1 MASVTLINCLRARL
15 DTRDPSIDE
24 MNESELRVY
33 AESFLKE
40 NTSADDRDIKD
51 AVAEVIGLGPIERL
65 LADDTV
71 SEIMVNSFEHF
82 YVERAGKL
90 ERAFEQF
97 SNEAALRR
105 AIDKIVLPLGRHID
119 EASPMVDARLP
130 DGSRVNAVLAPL
142 ATKGSCLTI
151 RKFTNKSLTIED
163 LVSGNSLTQQA
174 ADFLKFAVRC
184 RQNIIV
190 SGGTGTGKTTL
201 LNVLSQ
207 EISEEERILTI
218 EDAAELRLH
227 HDNLISLEAR
237 PKNQEGVGAIS
248 IRELVINALRMRPD
262 RLVVGECRGPE
273 ALDMLQ
279 AMNTGHAGSLS
290 TVHANSARDAL
301 RRLEIMVLMGG
312 IELPV
317 SALRQQIASA
327 VDLVVQIARLP
338 DGRRAVI
345 SINEV
350 TGVDDD
356 VLQMSALFEYSSSQK
371 SLVSNQ
377 VLCKFAEDQREDI
390 REGIWRSIMEA
401 GSCSPSL

>member
-1 MASVTLINCLRARL
+1 MAPVTLINCLRARL
-15 DTRDPSIDE
+15 DTRDPNIDE

-40 NTSADDRDIKD
+40 KTNAPDRDIKD

-71 SEIMVNSFEHF
+71 SEIMVNSFEHI

-90 ERAFEQF
+90 EKALEQF
-97 SNEAALRR
+97 SNEGALRR
-105 AIDKIVLPLGRHID
+105 AIDKIVLPLGRHVD

-163 LVSGNSLTQQA
+163 LISGNSLTKQA
-174 ADFLKFAVRC
+174 AEFLKFAVRC

-227 HDNLISLEAR
+227 HSNLISLEAR

-327 VDLVVQIARLP
+327 IDLVVQIARQP

-350 TGVDDD
+350 TGIDDD
-356 VLQMSALFEYSSSQK
+356 VLQMSALFEYSNNQN

-377 VLCKFAEDQREDI
+377 TLCKFAEEQTEDV
-390 REGIWRSIMEA
+390 RRGIWRTIME
-401 GSCSPSL
+401 GESCLLSV

>member
-1 MASVTLINCLRARL
+1 M
-15 DTRDPSIDE
+15 
-24 MNESELRVY
+24 
-33 AESFLKE
+33 
-40 NTSADDRDIKD
+40 
-51 AVAEVIGLGPIERL
+51 IGLGPIERL
-65 LADDTV
+65 LSDNSV
-71 SEIMVNSFEHF
+71 SEIMVNSFEHI

-90 ERAFEQF
+90 EKASEQF
-97 SNEAALRR
+97 SNEVSLRR
-105 AIDKIVLPLGRHID
+105 IIEKIVLPLGRHID

-151 RKFTNKSLTIED
+151 RKFTNKSLAIDD
-163 LVSGNSLTQQA
+163 LVSGDSLTKQA
-174 ADFLKFAVRC
+174 AEFLKLAVHC

-201 LNVLSQ
+201 LNILSQ
-207 EISEEERILTI
+207 EISEEERVVTI
-218 EDAAELRLH
+218 EDAAELRLQ

-237 PKNQEGVGAIS
+237 PKNQEGVGEIS

-312 IELPV
+312 IELPI

-327 VDLVVQIARLP
+327 IDIIVQIARLP
-338 DGRRAVI
+338 DGRRAVL

-350 TGVDDD
+350 AGIDDD
-356 VLQMSALFEYSSSQK
+356 VLQLAPLFERQNTQK
-371 SLVSNQ
+371 NLVSNQ
-377 VLCKFAEDQREDI
+377 TLCKFAEDQTEETRQA
-390 REGIWRSIMEA
+390 IWESLMGGEL
-401 GSCSPSL
+401 CSSSV

>member
-15 DTRDPSIDE
+15 DMRDPSIDE

-40 NTSADDRDIKD
+40 NTSADGRDIKD

-71 SEIMVNSFEHF
+71 SEIMVNSFEHI
-82 YVERAGKL
+82 YIERAGKL

-163 LVSGNSLTQQA
+163 LVSGKSLTQQA

-390 REGIWRSIMEA
+390 REDIWRTIMEA